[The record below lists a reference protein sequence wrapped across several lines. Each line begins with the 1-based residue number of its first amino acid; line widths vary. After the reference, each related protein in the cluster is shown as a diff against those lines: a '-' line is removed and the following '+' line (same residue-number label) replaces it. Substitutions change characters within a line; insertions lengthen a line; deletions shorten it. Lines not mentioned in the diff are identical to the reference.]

1 MGALTFGVRALARPN
16 PRGRQVI
23 EATLTRWTIGTL
35 GVLAIAVATLF
46 PWYSAQA
53 VGGSADMA
61 GWGAWSITGD
71 VDAGLRPLP
80 LAVLIYASA
89 GLMVFSAVRSA
100 FGLAVVGATATFAGA
115 VLPFLVMRAVDRHV
129 PGSGSL
135 AVSVTTAPL
144 ALLGIGFVAT
154 IVCWIGYARCV
165 LRPSPRQEP

>member
-1 MGALTFGVRALARPN
+1 MARPN

-23 EATLTRWTIGTL
+23 EATLTRWTIGAL

-61 GWGAWSITGD
+61 GWGAWTMTGD

-80 LAVLIYASA
+80 LAVLVYAA
-89 GLMVFSAVRSA
+89 AALTVYGAARSA
-100 FGLAVVGATATFAGA
+100 FGIAVVGAMATFAA
-115 VLPFLVMRAVDRHV
+115 AILPFLVMRAVDRHV
-129 PGSGSL
+129 PGSGSV
-135 AVSVTTAPL
+135 AVAVTTAPL
-144 ALLGIGFVAT
+144 VLLGIGFVAT